1 VDLLTADRLKKAS
14 ASKLEVALDSRA
26 GSSSD
31 HPLQGTGKKAAAARR
46 ALRSSYEEHPEE
58 ISALVERLM
67 NEDLNTVTID
77 PDMAPPQLCARAWV
91 EFRSRI
97 GAYKTGAYVAWSVAG
112 IVDSLMQGHV
122 KKAKARAAVCLLML
136 AQASIDRGNWALA
149 GELAL
154 EAPHLCLLSKPPT
167 SCSSR
172 WRSNCFSSFWPC
184 HSFWLKL

>member
-1 VDLLTADRLKKAS
+1 
-14 ASKLEVALDSRA
+14 
-26 GSSSD
+26 
-31 HPLQGTGKKAAAARR
+31 
-46 ALRSSYEEHPEE
+46 
-58 ISALVERLM
+58 M

-136 AQASIDRGNWALA
+136 DQASIDRGNWALA
-149 GELAL
+149 GE
-154 EAPHLCLLSKPPT
+154 S
-167 SCSSR
+167 
-172 WRSNCFSSFWPC
+172 
-184 HSFWLKL
+184 WL